1 MKYILMQLCST
12 GRLIFYA
19 FRSADLINRKRK
31 IDTKDYDLLIMAT
44 QIAIYV
50 FFIEELRKNW

>member
-1 MKYILMQLCST
+1 MQFCST

-19 FRSADLINRKRK
+19 FRSADLINRTRK